1 MGLYFYRELWNGLHC
16 MKLAINVNY
25 MLFILFIYSLKLDV
39 VFILENK
46 MFVMSSKLYLIKK
59 KFSLFYFTY
68 VENLPHGTSSDFA
81 FLN

>member
-1 MGLYFYRELWNGLHC
+1 MGLYFYHELWNGLHC

-59 KFSLFYFTY
+59 KNFPVLFH
-68 VENLPHGTSSDFA
+68 LC
-81 FLN
+81 

>member
-46 MFVMSSKLYLIKK
+46 MFVMSSKLYHIKK
-59 KFSLFYFTY
+59 KISLFYFTY
-68 VENLPHGTSSDFA
+68 VEIYPMEQVLILLF
-81 FLN
+81 

>member
-1 MGLYFYRELWNGLHC
+1 MEWIALHEI
-16 MKLAINVNY
+16 LAINVNY